1 MRSEPAM
8 PGCRSLVSPRGSI
21 VRRLRL
27 SLLGVAVLMGMAM
40 ITGLTGFLS
49 ANRYHDA
56 LVNHTLPHL
65 IKAEALS
72 RNLSETAAIAAKIV
86 AAEDVAAL
94 GQLRQDLTARLVRIG
109 QLIDAEIWQ
118 QRQLEAR
125 AALRRELDRFSTSAI
140 TLIDRQQDIFAIEAT
155 LARHVAALV
164 DIHQHIGV
172 VSKSLMASS
181 TITLGGQMRSLEGN
195 GRLNAAELPALRG
208 ALNDFSRFNQV
219 LGDMET
225 ALALSVGLGD
235 PARNRDEGDL
245 LRRARLST
253 RSAAQLLASLP
264 PGEMRANLFSIN
276 DKLQQTLSGPTGME
290 GILKARRTTR
300 EQGRILGLENAAS
313 IAALG
318 EMSVQMVAD
327 ANREIEHAQA
337 ELGAIN
343 LRTGLLA
350 GIAFILAFILIAGLF
365 VFVVERQINRR
376 VEALARAVRHIADG
390 DVDYPVEVNGPD
402 ELGKIAD
409 ALAVFKRNAQEL
421 QRSNGDL
428 RTFAYVAS
436 HDLRSPLRAIRDL
449 ATWTIEDAGDALPPD
464 CRENLDLMLSRVDRM
479 SRLLADLLDYAQA
492 GNVEASSAQLDLAE
506 RVAHLGDLVDPT
518 GKFTIHVDAGPDE
531 LATHITP
538 LDQILLNLLTN
549 AIKHH
554 DKPHGQIWVKA
565 TSLNRRIHIT
575 VRDDGPGIPGKY
587 HDRIFELFQTLKS
600 RDQVEGSGLG
610 LAIVVRLVGLYGG
623 KIFVASDPN
632 TERGATFG
640 FDVPNTMQSVAEQA
654 A

>member
-1 MRSEPAM
+1 M
-8 PGCRSLVSPRGSI
+8 
-21 VRRLRL
+21 RRLRL

-86 AAEDVAAL
+86 AAEDAAAL

-109 QLIDAEIWQ
+109 KLIDAENWQ

-181 TITLGGQMRSLEGN
+181 TITLGGQMRNLEGN

-264 PGEMRANLFSIN
+264 PGEMRANLFAIN
-276 DKLQQTLSGPTGME
+276 DRLQQTLSGPTGME

-409 ALAVFKRNAQEL
+409 ALAVFKRNAREL

-506 RVAHLGDLVDPT
+506 RVAHLSDLVDPT
-518 GKFTIHVDAGPDE
+518 GKFTIHVDAGPEE

>member
-1 MRSEPAM
+1 M
-8 PGCRSLVSPRGSI
+8 
-21 VRRLRL
+21 RRLRL

>member
-1 MRSEPAM
+1 
-8 PGCRSLVSPRGSI
+8 
-21 VRRLRL
+21 
-27 SLLGVAVLMGMAM
+27 
-40 ITGLTGFLS
+40 
-49 ANRYHDA
+49 
-56 LVNHTLPHL
+56 
-65 IKAEALS
+65 
-72 RNLSETAAIAAKIV
+72 
-86 AAEDVAAL
+86 
-94 GQLRQDLTARLVRIG
+94 
-109 QLIDAEIWQ
+109 
-118 QRQLEAR
+118 
-125 AALRRELDRFSTSAI
+125 
-140 TLIDRQQDIFAIEAT
+140 
-155 LARHVAALV
+155 
-164 DIHQHIGV
+164 
-172 VSKSLMASS
+172 
-181 TITLGGQMRSLEGN
+181 
-195 GRLNAAELPALRG
+195 
-208 ALNDFSRFNQV
+208 
-219 LGDMET
+219 
-225 ALALSVGLGD
+225 
-235 PARNRDEGDL
+235 
-245 LRRARLST
+245 
-253 RSAAQLLASLP
+253 
-264 PGEMRANLFSIN
+264 MRANLFAIN

-300 EQGRILGLENAAS
+300 EQSRILGLENAAS

-409 ALAVFKRNAQEL
+409 ALAVFKRNAREL

-518 GKFTIHVDAGPDE
+518 GKFTIHVDAGPEE

-623 KIFVASDPN
+623 TIFVASDPN